1 MHICCDAAYDRND
14 VTCCSSVHVY
24 IHTDV
29 ACAQAV
35 VLPTRLLLLSHVICA
50 AISKMVVFSMSF
62 TVCCLAVDT
71 FWQATGSSS
80 VMEKPAP
87 NIYKASVYRNPAQPE
102 ITLEMKASLVEN

>member
-1 MHICCDAAYDRND
+1 
-14 VTCCSSVHVY
+14 
-24 IHTDV
+24 
-29 ACAQAV
+29 
-35 VLPTRLLLLSHVICA
+35 
-50 AISKMVVFSMSF
+50 MVVFSMSF

-102 ITLEMKASLVEN
+102 ITLEMKARLMEN